1 MIGSSGL
8 LIVAAVTG
16 FMPIIL
22 AAIASRFFRPELL
35 RSVPVQLSA
44 SGTFRTSRDVRS
56 AVAIGGEADVARNGQ
71 NRRE

>member
-56 AVAIGGEADVARNGQ
+56 AVAIGGIADMRTCG

>member
-16 FMPIIL
+16 FNL

-56 AVAIGGEADVARNGQ
+56 AVAIGGEADVARNSQ